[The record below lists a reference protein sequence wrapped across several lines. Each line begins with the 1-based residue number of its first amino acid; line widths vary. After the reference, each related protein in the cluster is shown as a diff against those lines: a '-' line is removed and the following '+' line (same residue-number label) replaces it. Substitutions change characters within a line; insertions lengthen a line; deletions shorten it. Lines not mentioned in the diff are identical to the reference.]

1 MKEENFI
8 WHIVMNNEKEYD
20 VQTNNN
26 NVTDFV
32 KELTKPNS
40 FHDYR
45 LFKTIN
51 NRNTVIIRGDDV
63 SSVEYCINYNN

>member
-1 MKEENFI
+1 
-8 WHIVMNNEKEYD
+8 MNNGKEYD
-20 VQTNNN
+20 IQTNNN
-26 NVTDFV
+26 NVVDFM
-32 KELTKPNS
+32 KELTTPDS

-63 SSVEYCINYNN
+63 SSVEYSVNYNN